1 VKRKEEGE
9 VGRREFIAM
18 AASVCLSAT
27 SWPQPVQSTPSQL
40 NRTAEAGLEENA
52 KQVRILSNSSSS
64 FRIQTGEYEVSFAH
78 GVPFLFIQRKGAD
91 RGLALRP
98 AGDAGF
104 SILGGRDARVVRC
117 VEERDAICVE
127 VSGSLPWGTGKI
139 TLRTHHETPGLINSA
154 IEVVLNRDIAGTDD
168 AFLGEHAE
176 LTYPGDSSDLSLTY
190 YLNGTPGAR
199 TYHTAEQHESAILD
213 NNQWIYWGDP
223 VILKSTLLYFEDFT
237 SLSSFYE
244 MTGTRL
250 RKTIRQPPDCLDEP
264 QGVPGSP
271 FSFGYV
277 LPKFVKSLQQGSRV
291 LLANSFLYIEPGSP
305 SISES
310 EAYCSRFIDG
320 VSAIYPHLDKPENKM
335 WDWVA
340 ITEKGLGDLTV
351 CEEALR
357 KRADADPHQTPA
369 IPESMLRSPIDVP
382 SNLISIQRYASTFH
396 SKRAQMLVGDAEKR
410 WANLPEPR
418 LPYGDAWQYLF
429 PMIMAGEY
437 AQEFH
442 SNAAK
447 SFCLRGSADV
457 VETGQRLQYIFPL
470 RINQDFSKTAD
481 VRYQYDCT
489 GAYVYLML
497 LYSQFT
503 GEVKYISEARAA
515 ADRLLQMGFELPYE
529 FTTTSLAPV
538 ALLRLYKTTGD
549 RRYLD
554 GIAIP
559 MAAILRHSCF
569 FNPGYREYKGRTIF
583 LLTEAMPG
591 VYANGWEEACLVHYL
606 NVLLQEGGD
615 VLQNTLIEMA
625 SELLRWK
632 GVSLLDSLA
641 PSLPETAV
649 VNEKTPREWFI
660 PVNRTWDIPLEG
672 FGYLEW
678 DDSGQSDKLGSVSQG
693 FYTFG
698 VLPEIAA
705 LLFHPLIGDA
715 MLYAETPITLTKNVG
730 ETFRVST
737 IAGKGPVKAFLKT
750 DPAYMVHLNDARGMP
765 IRVHAEENGSQHRLW
780 FEMASCAEYTIH
792 FELHTSRT

>member
-1 VKRKEEGE
+1 MKKREQGG

-18 AASVCLSAT
+18 AASACVSAT
-27 SWPQPVQSTPSQL
+27 SWPQPASQL
-40 NRTAEAGLEENA
+40 NRTPEVEQKENA
-52 KQVRILSNSSSS
+52 EQVRILSQSSSS

-78 GVPFLFIQRKGAD
+78 GVSSLSIRRRGAD
-91 RGLALRP
+91 RGLTLRP
-98 AGDAGF
+98 AGETGS
-104 SILGGRDARVVRC
+104 SILSAKDARVVRC
-117 VEERDAICVE
+117 VEDRDSICVE
-127 VSGSLPWGTGKI
+127 VSGSVSWGTGTI
-139 TLRTHHETPGLINSA
+139 TLRTHRETPGLINSK
-154 IEVVLNRDIAGTDD
+154 IEVVLNRDIVGSEDGIS
-168 AFLGEHAE
+168 GEHAE
-176 LTYPGDSSDLSLTY
+176 LAYPDDSSDLSLTY

-199 TYHTAEQHESAILD
+199 TYHSAEQRPSAILD

-223 VILKSTLLYFEDFT
+223 IVLKSTLLYFEDFT

-250 RKTIRQPPDCLDEP
+250 RKTVRQPPDCLDGP
-264 QGVPGSP
+264 KGVPGSP

-277 LPKFVKSLQQGSRV
+277 MPKLVKPLQRESRV

-305 SISES
+305 QISES

-320 VSAIYPHLDKPENKM
+320 VSAMYPHLDKPEYRM
-335 WDWVA
+335 SDWVS
-340 ITEKGLGDLTV
+340 ITEKGLEDLTA
-351 CEEALR
+351 CEDVLR
-357 KRADADPHQTPA
+357 KRADAHAAPA
-369 IPESMLRSPIDVP
+369 IPESVLRSPIDVP

-396 SKRAQMLVGDAEKR
+396 SKRAQMLVGNAEER
-410 WANLPEPR
+410 WANLPEQR

-429 PMIMAGEY
+429 PMIMAGDY
-437 AQEFH
+437 TQEFH
-442 SNAAK
+442 SDAAK
-447 SFCLRGSADV
+447 AFCLGRADNV

-470 RINQDFSKTAD
+470 KINQDFSKAAD
-481 VRYQYDCT
+481 VRYQYDCS

-503 GEVKYISEARAA
+503 GESKYITEARAA
-515 ADRLLQMGFELPYE
+515 ADRLLQMGFEFPYE

-538 ALLRLYKTTGD
+538 ALLRLYKKTGD

-606 NVLLQEGGD
+606 NVLLQEGQN
-615 VLQNTLIEMA
+615 VLPSALIEMA
-625 SELLRWK
+625 AELLRWK

-649 VNEKTPREWFI
+649 VNERIPREWFI
-660 PVNRTWDIPLEG
+660 PVDRTWDIPLEG

-698 VLPEIAA
+698 VLPEIAV

-715 MLYAETPITLTKNVG
+715 MLYAETPITITKHAEG
-730 ETFRVST
+730 TFRVRPF
-737 IAGKGPVKAFLKT
+737 AGKGPIKAFLKT
-750 DPAYMVHLNDARGMP
+750 DPAYVAHLNDASGMP
-765 IRVHAEENGSQHRLW
+765 VRVHAEENDAQHRLW
-780 FEMASCAEYTIH
+780 FEMSPRTEYTIH
-792 FELHTSRT
+792 FVSHTSRT

>member
-1 VKRKEEGE
+1 VKKREQGN

-18 AASVCLSAT
+18 AASACVSAT
-27 SWPQPVQSTPSQL
+27 SWSQTAQGTSFQRNKTP
-40 NRTAEAGLEENA
+40 GENA
-52 KQVRILSNSSSS
+52 KQARILSSSSSS

-78 GVPFLFIQRKGAD
+78 GVPFFSIQRKGAN
-91 RGLALRP
+91 RGLMLRP

-104 SILGGRDARVVRC
+104 AILSAKDARVVRC
-117 VEERDAICVE
+117 IEEHDSICAE
-127 VSGSLPWGTGKI
+127 VSGRAPWGTGKI
-139 TLRTHHETPGLINSA
+139 TLRMHSETPGLINSKV
-154 IEVVLNRDIAGTDD
+154 EVVLNQDVVGTEDG
-168 AFLGEHAE
+168 FLGEHAE
-176 LTYPGDSSDLSLTY
+176 LAYPGDSSNLSLTY
-190 YLNGTPGAR
+190 YLNGMPGAR
-199 TYHTAEQHESAILD
+199 TYHSAKQRPSAILD

-223 VILKSTLLYFEDFT
+223 IVLKSTLLYFEDFT

-250 RKTIRQPPDCLDEP
+250 RKTIRQPPDCLDGP
-264 QGVPGSP
+264 KSVSGNP

-277 LPKFVKSLQQGSRV
+277 MPKFVKPLQRESRL
-291 LLANSFLYIEPGSP
+291 LLANSFLYLEPGSP
-305 SISES
+305 QIGES
-310 EAYCSRFIDG
+310 EAYCNRFITG
-320 VSAIYPHLDKPENKM
+320 ISAMYPYLDKPESRM
-335 WDWVA
+335 SDWVE
-340 ITEKGLGDLTV
+340 ITEKGLADLTA
-351 CEEALR
+351 CEEVLR
-357 KRADADPHQTPA
+357 KRAEADVDAHKTPT
-369 IPESMLRSPIDVP
+369 IPGSVLRSPIDVP

-396 SKRAQMLVGDAEKR
+396 SKRAQMLIGDAEER
-410 WANLPEPR
+410 WANLPEQH

-429 PMIMAGEY
+429 PMIMAGDY

-442 SNAAK
+442 SDAART
-447 SFCLRGSADV
+447 FCLRRADDV
-457 VETGQRLQYIFPL
+457 IETGQRLQYIFPL
-470 RINQDFSKTAD
+470 KINRDFSKAAD
-481 VRYQYDCT
+481 IRYQYDCT

-503 GEVKYISEARAA
+503 GEPKYITEARAA
-515 ADRLLQMGFELPYE
+515 ADRLLQMGFEFPYE

-538 ALLRLYKTTGD
+538 ALLRLYKKTGD

-606 NVLLQEGGD
+606 NVLLQEGHEILPNAL
-615 VLQNTLIEMA
+615 VELAT
-625 SELLRWK
+625 ELLRWK

-649 VNEKTPREWFI
+649 VNERIPREWFI
-660 PVNRTWDIPLEG
+660 PVDRTWDIPLEG

-698 VLPEIAA
+698 VLPEIAV

-715 MLYAETPITLTKNVG
+715 MLYAETPIAMTTHAEG
-730 ETFRVST
+730 TFRVRPLD
-737 IAGKGPVKAFLKT
+737 GKGPIKAFLKT
-750 DPAYMVHLNDARGMP
+750 DPDYVVHLNDASGMP
-765 IRVHAEENGSQHRLW
+765 IRVRTEKNGSQHRLW
-780 FEMASCAEYTIH
+780 FEMASRKEYTIRFVSH
-792 FELHTSRT
+792 PSRT